1 MGKEKQQTNQSIQY
15 FMDWNNPTSKNFNQQ
30 GTKQI
35 QAMSKEAQQRVEQKA
50 KARQLTKREQ
60 SKPGWSVSGAHQKNQ
75 LVNLQEQLYNMGAFA
90 DGISY
95 KKAVD
100 GLDGKLTQAAIKKA
114 QSMGYSYDP
123 VSKTLSNKPNS
134 QAKQT
139 KMAEDPRY
147 LQAVQAVSQDKF
159 GVQKEPSK
167 NNFTSAVSKVLDFF
181 VTPAQAK
188 ESQTVI
194 TEKPQEQPSL
204 TEGGKGRAIYLHYPN
219 FVGQA
224 SNAAKIGNID
234 LGLEAT
240 QALGMED
247 KLPVG
252 HGEVLLVDPNGKV
265 KYVRYG
271 RYKTGTGSEIRN
283 SKKGGNWGIYNYPD
297 MQKGESAQD
306 YITRVMKMKDN
317 KDSGGNPYFEDSK
330 YGKFEAIDI
339 PNVDYNK
346 ALEYATAQSNDKN
359 RSEYNIANTCATG
372 ATDTIKA
379 GLSTWDKLKTFLPNF
394 SGSDAETIKLSTLW
408 GWLPGS
414 TNSYARSMRN
424 LGESTIIHKNGGN
437 LDKKVY
443 FQI

>member
-15 FMDWNNPTSKNFNQQ
+15 FTDWNNPTSKNFNQQ

-35 QAMSKEAQQRVEQKA
+35 QAMSKDAQQRVEQKA

-60 SKPGWSVSGAHQKNQ
+60 SKPGWSVSGAYQKNQ

-147 LQAVQAVSQDKF
+147 LQAIQAVSQDKF
-159 GVQKEPSK
+159 GVQKDPSK
-167 NNFTSAVSKVLDFF
+167 NNFSSAVLRVLDFF

-219 FVGQA
+219 FEGKM
-224 SNAAKIGNID
+224 SNAMTIGGVDVGKKISELTGIK
-234 LGLEAT
+234 
-240 QALGMED
+240 D

-252 HGEVLLVDPNGKV
+252 HGETLLVDPNGKV

-271 RYKTGTGSEIRN
+271 RYKSGTGEVRN
-283 SKKGGNWGIYNYPD
+283 SVKGGNWGIYDYPD
-297 MQKGESAQD
+297 MKQGETTEQYIERNKGKIFKGQ
-306 YITRVMKMKDN
+306 RM
-317 KDSGGNPYFEDSK
+317 FEDAS
-330 YGKFEAIDI
+330 YGAFEAIDI

-346 ALEYATAQSNDKN
+346 ALQYATAQANDKN

-372 ATDTIKA
+372 ATNTIKA
-379 GLSTWDKLKTFLPNF
+379 GLSTWDKLKTYLPNF
-394 SGSDAETIKLSTLW
+394 SGSDAETAKGSTFW

-414 TNSYARSMRN
+414 TNSYARNMRN
-424 LGESTIIHKNGGN
+424 LGESTIIRKNGGN